1 MFDYRLKCEY
11 KSDSEESGD
20 EYQRD
25 EDDNMAINIHPV
37 KQQSFPDPPYSSPVN
52 IPGTV
57 PDNLPV
63 RFFVS
68 YI

>member
-1 MFDYRLKCEY
+1 MSC
-11 KSDSEESGD
+11 SEESGD

-52 IPGTV
+52 LPGTL
-57 PDNLPV
+57 PDNMPV
-63 RFFVS
+63 S
-68 YI
+68 KYLN